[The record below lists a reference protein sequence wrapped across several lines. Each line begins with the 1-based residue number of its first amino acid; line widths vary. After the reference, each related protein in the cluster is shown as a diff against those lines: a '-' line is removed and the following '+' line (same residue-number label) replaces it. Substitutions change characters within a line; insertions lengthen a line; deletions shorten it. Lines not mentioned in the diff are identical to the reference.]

1 MNRAGIFLLLLL
13 VMQLALTAV
22 LYRDDRDSA
31 GTQSA
36 AALVN
41 VGTNVIEELLIE
53 DSMGGSVLLRKAADL
68 WLLPELG
75 NLPAK
80 PEMVEKALLKLTIE
94 DPGLSVAHTLASR
107 QRFQVAHYHYR
118 RKITLNSL
126 NRAVGAVFLGTSPGF
141 RKVHARNEKRDSIYS
156 VDLNLFDI
164 PLQPG
169 KWLEPRLLQ
178 VRAPV
183 QITADGYSLERSA
196 GEWRMGTGAKPDQR
210 ELQALLDALRNIQVQ
225 GIATD
230 ETKQAV
236 SRREADLILQVTGLA
251 TNTEL
256 KLFKLGQEHFISS
269 DEYPL
274 LFRISAYDFDKLT
287 GIDSF
292 LLSGAQ

>member
-1 MNRAGIFLLLLL
+1 MNRAGLILLLLL
-13 VMQLALTAV
+13 VIQLGLTAFI
-22 LYRDDRDSA
+22 YRADHSGA
-31 GTQSA
+31 GAQSLES
-36 AALVN
+36 LVSI
-41 VGTNVIEELLIE
+41 GTNVIEELLVE
-53 DSMGGSVLLRKAADL
+53 DSMGSAVLLRKAGNV

-80 PEMVEKALLKLTIE
+80 PEMVEKALQKLTME

-118 RKITLNSL
+118 RKITLSSL
-126 NRAVGAVFLGTSPGF
+126 NQAVGTIFLGTSPGF
-141 RKVHARNEKRDSIYS
+141 RKVHARNENLDSIYS
-156 VDLNLFDI
+156 LDLNLYDM

-210 ELQALLDALRNIQVQ
+210 ELQALLGALRNIQVQ
-225 GIATD
+225 GIAPKDIAKTI
-230 ETKQAV
+230 
-236 SRREADLILQVTGLA
+236 SLREADLILQIKGLA
-251 TNTEL
+251 ADIEL
-256 KLFKLGQEHFISS
+256 KLFKLDQERFISS
-269 DEYPL
+269 SEYPL

-292 LLSGAQ
+292 LLSGAE

>member
-1 MNRAGIFLLLLL
+1 MNRAGVFLLILL
-13 VMQLALTAV
+13 VIQLLVTAIV
-22 LYRDDRDSA
+22 YREGNDRPGKAAGETLIDA
-31 GTQSA
+31 GTY
-36 AALVN
+36 
-41 VGTNVIEELLIE
+41 VIDEIRIE
-53 DSMGGSVLLRKAADL
+53 DSLGNAVTLGKSGDL

-80 PEMVEKALLKLTIE
+80 PEMIEKVLQTLTTD
-94 DPGLSVAHTLASR
+94 DPGLSIAHTIASR

-118 RKITLNSL
+118 RRIGLSSL
-126 NRAVGAVFLGTSPGF
+126 GQEVGAVFLGTSPGF
-141 RKVHARNEKRDSIYS
+141 RKVHARNEKQDNIYS
-156 VDLNLFDI
+156 VDLNLYEV

-196 GEWRMGTGAKPDQR
+196 GEWRLGTGAKPDQR
-210 ELQALLDALRNIQVQ
+210 ELQALLAALRNLQVQ
-225 GIATD
+225 GVAAKD
-230 ETKQAV
+230 MEQAV
-236 SRREADLILQVTGLA
+236 KRREAELILQVKGLA
-251 TNTEL
+251 AQTEL
-256 KLFKLGQEHFISS
+256 QLYKLDQGHFISS
-269 DEYPL
+269 SEYPQ

>member
-1 MNRAGIFLLLLL
+1 MNRPGIFLLILLFIQLITTAAFYLGENDRSGKSSGETL
-13 VMQLALTAV
+13 V
-22 LYRDDRDSA
+22 DA
-31 GTQSA
+31 GTY
-36 AALVN
+36 V
-41 VGTNVIEELLIE
+41 VEELNIE
-53 DSMGGSVLLRKAADL
+53 DSMGNSVLLKKSGDL

-80 PEMVEKALLKLTIE
+80 PEMIEKLLQTLTTD
-94 DPGLSVAHTLASR
+94 DPGLSIAHTIAAR

-118 RKITLNSL
+118 RKITLSSL
-126 NRAVGAVFLGTSPGF
+126 NQQVGAVFLGTSPGF
-141 RKVHARNEKRDSIYS
+141 RKVHARNDKQDNIYS
-156 VDLNLFDI
+156 VDLNLYDI

-196 GEWRMGTGAKPDQR
+196 GEWRLGTGEKPDQR
-210 ELQALLDALRNIQVQ
+210 ELQALLAALRNLQVQ
-225 GIATD
+225 GVATKNI
-230 ETKQAV
+230 EQSAKQ
-236 SRREADLILQVTGLA
+236 REAELILQVRGLA
-251 TNTEL
+251 AQTEL
-256 KLFKLGQEHFISS
+256 QLYKIDQAHFISS
-269 DEYPL
+269 SEYPL